1 MTEQEQNEFVK
12 NIETKMRQV
21 SINSVAN
28 GYRAAWTEILD
39 MLHSGKTKK
48 QIEEYAN
55 LMLQNND
62 KLVEVAIDKDVNK

>member
-12 NIETKMRQV
+12 NIEAKMRQM

-28 GYRAAWTEILD
+28 GYKAAWQQVID
-39 MLHSGKTKK
+39 MLHQGKTKK

-62 KLVEVAIDKDVNK
+62 KIIEVAIDNDVNK